1 MKKIIVAID
10 FSESSKNTFDHAL
23 SIATKF
29 KAKLLLLWVEN
40 SKSLKHLNYTK
51 EVPLENFIDEKFH
64 ELIST
69 ITDKDI
75 VNNIEKLTSKG
86 DPASQVVT
94 VAKKENAE
102 LIVVGTHGTHGFRR
116 YLTGS
121 SANKIVASAHC
132 PVITIRPNRDLSKE
146 LNVIVIPIDGGLD
159 TRQKLPIATRIAK
172 YFNAEIHLLGLYFNK
187 ADTVKRRV
195 VSYTEQSE
203 KYLISNGVSKI
214 VIHYT
219 SSTDGARTI
228 LNYAKKV
235 DAGLIAVMIEAE
247 MGGSS
252 FSLQSQG
259 KQFINQ
265 SPIPILSIANKEL
278 MRTAPK
284 M

>member
-1 MKKIIVAID
+1 MKKFLVAID
-10 FSESSKNTFDHAL
+10 FSESSQNTLDHAVNL
-23 SIATKF
+23 ASKF

-40 SKSLKHLNYTK
+40 PKSLNHLHLSGEK
-51 EVPLENFIDEKFH
+51 SLEEIVDERFE
-64 ELIST
+64 ELISKV
-69 ITDKDI
+69 TDKT
-75 VNNIEKLTSKG
+75 VANNIEKLTSKG
-86 DPASQVVT
+86 ESATQLVKI
-94 VAKKENAE
+94 AKTEDVK
-102 LIVVGTHGTHGFRR
+102 LLVVGTHGVHGFRR

-121 SANKIVASAHC
+121 TANKIVASAHC
-132 PVITIRPNRDLSKE
+132 PVITIRPNRDLLKE
-146 LNVIVIPIDGGLD
+146 LNVIVIPIDDGLD
-159 TRQKLPIATRIAK
+159 TRQKLPLATLIAK
-172 YFNAEIHLLGLYFNK
+172 YFYAEVHLLGLYFNK

-195 VSYTEQSE
+195 RSYTEQSE
-203 KYLISNGVSKI
+203 KYLISKGVRNV

-219 SSTDGARTI
+219 PSNDGARTI

-235 DAGLIAVMIEAE
+235 NAGLIAVMIEAE

>member
-1 MKKIIVAID
+1 MKNILVAID
-10 FSESSKNTFDHAL
+10 FSESSQNTLDHAV
-23 SIATKF
+23 SVASKF
-29 KAKLLLLWVEN
+29 RAKLSLLWVEN
-40 SKSLKHLNYTK
+40 SKSVKHLNLSGEK
-51 EVPLENFIDEKFH
+51 SLEETIEEKFQ
-64 ELIST
+64 ELILTVADQSV
-69 ITDKDI
+69 
-75 VNNIEKLTSKG
+75 VNNIVTIVAKG
-86 DPASQVVT
+86 DAASQVINVSKT
-94 VAKKENAE
+94 EDVE

-121 SANKIVASAHC
+121 SANKIVATAHC

-146 LNVIVIPIDGGLD
+146 LNVIVVPIDGGLD
-159 TRQKLPIATRIAK
+159 TRQKLPLATRIAK
-172 YFNAEIHLLGLYFNK
+172 YFDAEIHLLGLCFSN

-195 VSYTEQSE
+195 KSYTEQSE
-203 KYLISNGVSKI
+203 KYLISNGISKI

-219 SSTDGARTI
+219 PSNDGARTI

-235 DAGLIAVMIEAE
+235 DAGLIAVMIDAE

-278 MRTAPK
+278 IRTAPK

>member
-1 MKKIIVAID
+1 MKKILVAID
-10 FSESSKNTFDHAL
+10 FSESSQNTLMHAVSL
-23 SIATKF
+23 ASKF

-40 SKSLKHLNYTK
+40 SKSIKHLNLTGEK
-51 EVPLENFIDEKFH
+51 STHEIVDEKFQ
-64 ELIST
+64 ELISL
-69 ITDKDI
+69 IADKEVI
-75 VNNIEKLTSKG
+75 NNVQKIISKG
-86 DPASQVVT
+86 DPASQVILVSKT
-94 VAKKENAE
+94 EEVQ

-121 SANKIVASAHC
+121 SANKIVATAHC
-132 PVITIRPNRDLSKE
+132 PVLTIRPNRDLSKE
-146 LNVIVIPIDGGLD
+146 LKVIVIPIDGGLD
-159 TRQKLPIATRIAK
+159 TRQKLPMASLLAK
-172 YFNAEIHLLGLYFNK
+172 YFNAEVHLLGIHFNK

-195 VSYTEQSE
+195 KNYTEQSE
-203 KYLISNGVSKI
+203 KYLISNGVKKI

-219 SSTDGARTI
+219 PSNDGARTI

-235 DAGLIAVMIEAE
+235 HAGLIAVMIDAE

-259 KQFINQ
+259 KQFVNQ

-278 MRTAPK
+278 IRTAPK